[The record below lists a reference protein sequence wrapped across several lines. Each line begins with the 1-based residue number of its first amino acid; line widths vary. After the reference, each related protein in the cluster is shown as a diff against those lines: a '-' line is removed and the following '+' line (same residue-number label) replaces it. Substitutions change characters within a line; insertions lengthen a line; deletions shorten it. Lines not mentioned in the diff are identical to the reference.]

1 MGLRIRLYFVDDK
14 SSCINFINLPLMQDW
29 SNESP
34 LMMHRQHHPDG
45 NKEMQAQ
52 MALFF
57 HLPNK

>member
-1 MGLRIRLYFVDDK
+1 
-14 SSCINFINLPLMQDW
+14 MQDW